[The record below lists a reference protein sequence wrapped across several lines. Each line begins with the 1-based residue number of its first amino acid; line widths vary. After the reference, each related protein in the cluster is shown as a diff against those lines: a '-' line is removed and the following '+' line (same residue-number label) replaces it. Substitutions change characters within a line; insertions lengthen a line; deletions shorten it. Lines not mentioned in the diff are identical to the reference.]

1 MYSQFNWQK
10 IPLQSLSEIE
20 DIAISRSKYIYV
32 AVKGREIILLSKD
45 RGETWQDIIIDK
57 ELGKYINQSKDL
69 YIDHQDSLY
78 IFYQDGSTY
87 LRKWDGVS
95 AWRWADTQIQ
105 YLAIG
110 VGSRDLKYNSKGEY
124 FIFEGQTF
132 YKFSKLWSKKEKL
145 LDLPE
150 PIIDYYLD
158 VDNNTYCITYD
169 YFTLKYYSININ
181 SKTYQYLGDFK
192 AGNLYTNLANG
203 KYRTVITDSSKI
215 FLASEEGLFVSIDQ
229 SKSWQKVNLP
239 NNNVK
244 FEFIY
249 YDRIMKNL
257 YAKTASKTFYSSD
270 NGNQWLEI
278 IHLNSNFKN
287 NFNRL
292 EIIDSTTSFESS
304 SRFCYIGTENSF
316 INKSD
321 TAWSL
326 MQVKDPNAYLFNFIQ
341 PNHSLI
347 IAKSVYSCDY
357 VRSEN
362 NGITWTPLK
371 IEDYYPNRVI
381 KVHDNLYLLFLINY
395 DKQLIKYQLTD
406 SNFLEFKETKIGSIQ
421 RQLKNYYI
429 CNDEYINV
437 YVYADRNDTPYVEI
451 YQSPINNIAWKY
463 VATIINDD
471 IDDAKLNC
479 IGSTPYYFATGSPP
493 LFLRSNDQ
501 GISWVKDPL
510 LDDFQSVIFMNL
522 GSNEKIFIT
531 GRHKIDG
538 LNLFVTDGVESPKPV
553 SDFWKDNYLGLN
565 TDHYPFLIGYNN
577 EKGLFIS
584 HDAGKNWS
592 NITGNLPFQYQ
603 NNEAIIYGGNLLKKD
618 GRLLQNIIHHGLY
631 ETLNP
636 LPVKTIELSNTSTID
651 LFPIPCSELLYIKS
665 NEQSI
670 INSNVNIYD
679 IEGRKLD
686 TNKSIFNN
694 IIELNLTYLQP
705 GIYFLE
711 LNNSQTNLFERIKF
725 IKL

>member
-1 MYSQFNWQK
+1 MTRILLIIYFIIYSIEVYSQFNWQK

-95 AWRWADTQIQ
+95 AWRWADTQLQDLVLITFDKP
-105 YLAIG
+105 
-110 VGSRDLKYNSKGEY
+110 STNLKYNSKGEY
-124 FIFEGQTF
+124 FISEGQTLF
-132 YKFSKLWSKKEKL
+132 KYSKLWSQKVKL

-150 PIIDYYLD
+150 SIVDYYLD
-158 VDNNTYCITYD
+158 VDNNAYCITYD
-169 YFTLKYYSININ
+169 YFTLKYYSINFN
-181 SKTYQYLGDFK
+181 LKTYQYLGDFR
-192 AGNLYTNLANG
+192 AGNLYTNLTNG
-203 KYRTVITDSSKI
+203 KYRTVITDSSNY
-215 FLASEEGLFVSIDQ
+215 FLASEEGLFASFNR
-229 SKSWQKVNLP
+229 SKSWQKVNIP

-249 YDRIMKNL
+249 YDRILKYL
-257 YAKTASKTFYSSD
+257 YAKTATQTFFSAD
-270 NGNQWLEI
+270 NGNSWTEI
-278 IHLNSNFKN
+278 NHLNSKFKSNFLT
-287 NFNRL
+287 RI
-292 EIIDSTTSFESS
+292 EIIDSTTAFETTSE
-304 SRFCYIGTENSF
+304 FCPINNENSF
-316 INKSD
+316 IKKSD

-341 PNHSLI
+341 PNHNLI

-357 VRSEN
+357 VRSDN

-371 IEDYYPNRVI
+371 IEDYYPNRII
-381 KVHDNLYLLFLINY
+381 KVHENLYLLFLINY

-406 SNFLEFKETKIGSIQ
+406 SNFLEFKETKIGNIR

-429 CNDEYINV
+429 CNNEYINV
-437 YVYADRNDTPYVEI
+437 YLYANRNDTPYVEI
-451 YQSPINNIAWKY
+451 YQSPIKNITWKY
-463 VATIINDD
+463 VSTIINDD
-471 IDDAKLNC
+471 IDDAKISC
-479 IGSTPYYFATGSPP
+479 IGSTPYYYAAGSPP

-510 LDDFQSVIFMNL
+510 LDDFQSVNFMNF
-522 GSNEKIFIT
+522 GSSEKIFIT
-531 GRHKIDG
+531 GRHKVDG

-565 TDHYPFLIGYNN
+565 TDHYPFLIGLNN

-584 HDAGKNWS
+584 HDAGINWL

-603 NNEAIIYGGNLLKKD
+603 NKEA
-618 GRLLQNIIHHGLY
+618 
-631 ETLNP
+631 
-636 LPVKTIELSNTSTID
+636 
-651 LFPIPCSELLYIKS
+651 
-665 NEQSI
+665 
-670 INSNVNIYD
+670 
-679 IEGRKLD
+679 
-686 TNKSIFNN
+686 
-694 IIELNLTYLQP
+694 
-705 GIYFLE
+705 
-711 LNNSQTNLFERIKF
+711 
-725 IKL
+725 